1 MLKMA
6 WGHIQKGRGA
16 FIFFFFSCASRAW
29 LQWCQRWRRRRRRS
43 SPKSRAPS
51 YRNQIKLFSS
61 RRLTPIGWTLRA
73 LLVKAPVDDSDAS
86 SDPSSSVRTTFFSFF
101 FFLPF
106 SFLLFNRTFSFFFSS
121 FFSHDFISLRCS
133 RFFFFFSKRFKIRM
147 KIGERFTHVFASWV
161 DCIRIYYSFL
171 VGTYITRFLLL
182 LLLKFQMQ
190 QRRCPRGSWFVVLE
204 YLINCQWRAI
214 TFRSRVRG
222 GGCSLFIY
230 IPEDVS
236 DIKVEFL
243 TRFRRWLL
251 LGVNC

>member
-16 FIFFFFSCASRAW
+16 FIYFFFLCEPSVTAMMSEVAPPPPSFFSKKPRAVV
-29 LQWCQRWRRRRRRS
+29 
-43 SPKSRAPS
+43 PKSNKIVQLKAFDPHRLNFARPP
-51 YRNQIKLFSS
+51 RKGACRWFRCFLRPLVERENDVLF
-61 RRLTPIGWTLRA
+61 
-73 LLVKAPVDDSDAS
+73 
-86 SDPSSSVRTTFFSFF
+86 FF

-106 SFLLFNRTFSFFFSS
+106 SFLLFNRTFSFFFLPFSVTIS
-121 FFSHDFISLRCS
+121 FPYDVPV
-133 RFFFFFSKRFKIRM
+133 FFFFFSKRFKIRM
-147 KIGERFTHVFASWV
+147 KIGERFTHVFASWL

-171 VGTYITRFLLL
+171 VGTYITRFFFL

-214 TFRSRVRG
+214 TFRSRVG
-222 GGCSLFIY
+222 GVVCLFIY
-230 IPEDVS
+230 IAEDVS